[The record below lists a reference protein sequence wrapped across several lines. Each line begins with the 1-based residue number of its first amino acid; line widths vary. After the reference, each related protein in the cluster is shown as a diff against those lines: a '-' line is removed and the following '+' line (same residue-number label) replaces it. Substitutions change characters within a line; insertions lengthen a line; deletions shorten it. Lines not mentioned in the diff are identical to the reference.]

1 MGLEDVLW
9 CRIARVIS
17 LGARNHGDGVKAV
30 VVNLVLLVVGWIV

>member
-9 CRIARVIS
+9 CRVAR
-17 LGARNHGDGVKAV
+17 VKAV